1 MSTAAAVLLMVA
13 VAFYAIFG
21 GADFGA
27 GFWDLT
33 AGGPERGRRPREV
46 IEHSIGPV
54 WEANHVWLIFVFVVL
69 WTCFPEAYAS
79 IMLTL
84 FVPLTIAALGIVL
97 RGASFAFRKAV
108 TQVRDQ
114 RIFGGT
120 FAISSV
126 LVPYCFGAVAGGIA
140 SGRVPSGGRAGDP
153 WNSWVNPTSIVV
165 GVLAVCVVAYVSA
178 VLLTWDAGRLSDEEM
193 VAYFRAR
200 AVGAAVVAGVVAL
213 VGLFVLRSDARYVFD
228 GLTSRAL
235 ALVVLSTLA
244 GVGAFLLLRGR
255 PRRGARVAA
264 LVASG
269 ALVLAWGVAQWDY
282 LLPETLTVAQAAAPT
297 GTITAVLVVGVLAA
311 LLIAPAFALLYTL
324 HQKSLLPDEGVHE
337 GPQQKTEIGRGHN
350 ATTDTPSL

>member
-1 MSTAAAVLLMVA
+1 
-13 VAFYAIFG
+13 
-21 GADFGA
+21 
-27 GFWDLT
+27 
-33 AGGPERGRRPREV
+33 
-46 IEHSIGPV
+46 
-54 WEANHVWLIFVFVVL
+54 LIFVFVVL

-79 IMLTL
+79 IMLTQ
-84 FVPLTIAALGIVL
+84 FIPLTLAALGIVL

-140 SGRVPSGGRAGDP
+140 SGRVPAGGRGGDP

-165 GVLAVCVVAYVSA
+165 GVLAVCVVAYVAA
-178 VLLTWDAGRLSDEEM
+178 VLLTWDAGRVSDEGM
-193 VAYFRAR
+193 VAYFRVR

-213 VGLFVLRSDARYVFD
+213 AGVLVLRSDARYVFE
-228 GLTSRAL
+228 GLTTQAL
-235 ALVVLSTLA
+235 PLVMLSAIA
-244 GVGAFLLLRGR
+244 GVGAFVLLRGR

-282 LLPETLTVAQAAAPT
+282 LLPESLTVSQAAAPT
-297 GTITAVLVVGVLAA
+297 GTIAAVLVVAVLAG
-311 LLIAPAFALLYTL
+311 LFIVPAFAFLYTL
-324 HQKSLLPDEGVHE
+324 HQKSLLPEEGVDEG
-337 GPQQKTEIGRGHN
+337 
-350 ATTDTPSL
+350 

>member
-27 GFWDLT
+27 GIWDLT
-33 AGGPERGRRPREV
+33 AGGPERGRRPRDV

-79 IMLTL
+79 IMLTQ

-108 TQVRDQ
+108 TQVRNQ

-140 SGRVPSGGRAGDP
+140 SARVPSGGRAGDP
-153 WNSWVNPTSIVV
+153 WNSWMNPTSVLV
-165 GVLAVCVVAYVSA
+165 GVLAVSVVAYVSA
-178 VLLTWDAGRLSDEEM
+178 VLLTWDAGRVSDQEM
-193 VAYFRAR
+193 VAYFRVR
-200 AVGAAVVAGVVAL
+200 AVGSAVVAGVVAL
-213 VGLFVLRSDARYVFD
+213 AGLFVLRSDATYVFD

-235 ALVVLSTLA
+235 PLVLLSTLA

-282 LLPETLTVAQAAAPT
+282 LLPETQTVSQAVAPT
-297 GTITAVLVVGVLAA
+297 GTIAAVLVVAILAVLF
-311 LLIAPAFALLYTL
+311 IAPAFALLYTL
-324 HQKSLLPDEGVHE
+324 DQKSLLPGEGVHD
-337 GPQQKTEIGRGHN
+337 GPQPPTEIGRQPN
-350 ATTDTPSL
+350 TTTDSPFQ

>member
-1 MSTAAAVLLMVA
+1 MSTAAAVLLMLA

-108 TQVRDQ
+108 TQVRDK
-114 RIFGGT
+114 RLFGGT

-140 SGRVPSGGRAGDP
+140 SGRVPAGGRSGDP
-153 WNSWVNPTSIVV
+153 WASWMNPTSVVV
-165 GVLAVCVVAYVSA
+165 GVLAVCVVAYVAA
-178 VLLTWDAGRLSDEEM
+178 VLLTWDAGRLHDEKL
-193 VAYFRAR
+193 VAYFRSR
-200 AVGAAVVAGVVAL
+200 AVGAAVVTGAVAVL
-213 VGLFVLRSDARYVFD
+213 GLFVLRGDARYVFD

-235 ALVVLSTLA
+235 PLVALSALA
-244 GVGAFLLLRGR
+244 GAGAFLLLRGK

-269 ALVLAWGVAQWDY
+269 ALVLAWGLAQWDY
-282 LLPETLTVAQAAAPT
+282 LLPETLTVSQAAAPT
-297 GTITAVLVVGVLAA
+297 GTITAVLLVAA
-311 LLIAPAFALLYTL
+311 LAVLFIAPAFALLYTL
-324 HQKSLLPDEGVHE
+324 DQKSLLPDEGVHD
-337 GPQQKTEIGRGHN
+337 GPQQP
-350 ATTDTPSL
+350 TDLG

>member
-13 VAFYAIFG
+13 ITFYAIFG

-27 GFWDLT
+27 GIWDLT
-33 AGGPERGRRPREV
+33 AGGPARGRRPRDV

-97 RGASFAFRKAV
+97 RGAGFAFRKAV
-108 TQVRDQ
+108 TQLRHQ
-114 RIFGGT
+114 RIFGGA

-140 SGRVPSGGRAGDP
+140 SGRVPAGGAAGDP

-165 GVLAVCVVAYVSA
+165 GVLAVCVVAYVAA
-178 VLLTWDAGRLSDEEM
+178 VLLTWDAGRLSDEHM
-193 VAYFRAR
+193 VAYFRIR
-200 AVGAAVVAGVVAL
+200 AVGAAIVAGAVAL
-213 VGLFVLRSDARYVFD
+213 VGLFVLRSDARYIFD

-235 ALVVLSTLA
+235 ALVVLSALA
-244 GVGAFLLLRGR
+244 GVAAFLLLRGR

-297 GTITAVLVVGVLAA
+297 ATITAVLVAAVIAA
-311 LLIAPAFALLYTL
+311 LVLTPAFAFLYTL
-324 HQKSLLPDEGVHE
+324 DQKSLLPDEGVDE
-337 GPQQKTEIGRGHN
+337 ARQ
-350 ATTDTPSL
+350 